1 MAFSLIPKDES
12 YFKDFEEGIAAV
24 RKITRSL
31 VAGFSGP
38 TLAIDLHASVKAAE
52 VEIDQVTK
60 RTLGRLDT
68 SFVTPIERED
78 IHLLAINID
87 DVADSI
93 EVATSRLNLYRV
105 EAATDELREMAR
117 VLDEMV
123 GCLEDGIRALRTL
136 DTAGVRGAIARVD
149 NLEEKHDNL
158 YRSALRGLFD
168 RRPEAYDLVR
178 WKEIYD
184 MVEDAADHCRHVGRT
199 LAHILVRHS

>member
-12 YFKDFEEGIAAV
+12 YFKDFEEGIDAV
-24 RKITRSL
+24 RRVTKAL
-31 VAGFSGP
+31 VEGFAGP
-38 TLAIDLHASVKAAE
+38 TVLPDMHATVKAIE

-78 IHLLAINID
+78 IHLLAVNID

-105 EAATDELREMAR
+105 ESPNDELREMSR

-123 GCLEDGIRALRTL
+123 GCLQEAIRSLRTL
-136 DTAGVRGAIARVD
+136 DTPAIRNAIARVD
-149 NLEEKHDNL
+149 ALEEKHDTL
-158 YRSALRGLFD
+158 YRSALRALFD

-184 MVEDAADHCRHVGRT
+184 TVEDAADHCRHVART
-199 LAHILVRHS
+199 LNHILVRHS